1 MNLRYPTVFFADG
14 VFIRPPISADMIS
27 IIDLDRGHD
36 AVESAFEPNYAR
48 QTVGSN
54 ATCRY
59 P

>member
-1 MNLRYPTVFFADG
+1 MNLRYPTVFFANG
-14 VFIRPPISADMIS
+14 VLIRPPISADMIS
-27 IIDLDRGHD
+27 IIDLDHGHD
-36 AVESAFEPNYAR
+36 AVDSAFEPNFAE